1 MCICAISDLRC
12 YFDKYTICR
21 TCSAGRRRGFIR
33 KKSPIHYIL
42 MFVGFCN
49 ASAIYTPRIS
59 CGQVC
64 IYVRYVHTMQQKV
77 PTLRVTEIPTSNA
90 LKSFLQTPR
99 SSAHMSKSLCWRRG
113 NFRLWR
119 RKGRKLPRREFHRKA
134 ICFRFSRGCA
144 WKNVDMCCLGF
155 FVTFE
160 DPCVF

>member
-1 MCICAISDLRC
+1 MSDSRC
-12 YFDKYTICR
+12 YFDKHTICR
-21 TCSAGRRRGFIR
+21 TRSAGRRRGFIR

-49 ASAIYTPRIS
+49 ASAIYIRLES
-59 CGQVC
+59 LLGKCAHMWDM
-64 IYVRYVHTMQQKV
+64 YVHTMQQKV

-134 ICFRFSRGCA
+134 LCFRFSRGCV
-144 WKNVDMCCLGF
+144 WKNVDMCCLVF